1 MKIFIIAIAVL
12 LSLQSINLN
21 LVDLVKLPLLVE
33 HYNAHRIE
41 QGDSF
46 FTFLDKHYGADK
58 VKHQSEHS
66 EHQELPFH
74 SGLHFLVG
82 VEIQRSF
89 SIEWIKSVDI
99 KSKDFFNY
107 TEKHFPS
114 FEVDIN
120 QPPRISC

>member
-1 MKIFIIAIAVL
+1 MRGFIIAIAVL

-21 LVDLVKLPLLVE
+21 LVDVVKIPLFIE
-33 HYNAHRIE
+33 HYNDHRIE
-41 QGDSF
+41 HGDSF
-46 FTFLDKHYGADK
+46 LTFLDKHYGSEK
-58 VKHQSEHS
+58 SKHQSEHS
-66 EHQELPFH
+66 EHKELPFH

-89 SIEWIKSVDI
+89 SIEWINSVDI